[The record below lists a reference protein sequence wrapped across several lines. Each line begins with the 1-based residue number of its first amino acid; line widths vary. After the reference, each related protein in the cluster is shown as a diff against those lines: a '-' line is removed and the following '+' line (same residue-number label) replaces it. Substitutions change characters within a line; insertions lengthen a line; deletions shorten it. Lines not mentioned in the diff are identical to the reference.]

1 MQNHFKRAQLIA
13 WLLIAPAAGWAQS
26 STQRVVADGAAS
38 SKSSGSTAR
47 PSVQAA
53 MRASGI
59 AMDGVLDEAA
69 WSGASIA
76 TGFMQQ
82 DPKEGELATQQ
93 TEVRFVYDEEALYI
107 GARMFDDQG
116 SKGVRTY
123 LSRRDQQRDGDYLM
137 FVLDTYHDHSGRT
150 VFQINPS
157 GVKYDAGQA
166 SPNADPSW
174 DPVWEVV
181 TKIDDKGWTAELRI
195 PFAQL
200 RFPKDSVQTWG
211 MQIWRYVERLNETSM
226 WAFWGKNESG
236 GPQLFGHL
244 EAIQTTPRR
253 GGMELMPYVVG
264 KAAYVE
270 PGQSGSPFQDGSEI
284 GWRAGGDLKMLLTST
299 LTLDATFNPDFGQVE
314 VDPAVVN
321 LSAFETFFEERRPFF
336 VSGGGMFGFG
346 GFSCFYCSNVSS
358 MSLFYSRRIGRNP
371 QGSVSS
377 DAEYTYAPDNTTIL
391 GAAKVTGR
399 TSNGLQVGVLNAVT
413 ASETAKAITDAGTT
427 FEEEVEPL
435 TNYFVG
441 RAKKNYRNG
450 DYTFGVIATSVA
462 RNFDNPTLEA
472 LIPGHA
478 EAVGVDWQ
486 MQWQKRVYSFMGN
499 IAMSSVT
506 GSESALERLQV
517 SSARYFNRPD
527 REHGSNGLFTDKLDE
542 NMTSMRGFGGYA
554 RIAKNSGNWMGEV
567 QTNFRSPGF
576 EVNDMAFLTR
586 ADYVWMNANLVRA
599 FTKPTKYYRRLDFIA
614 GAQQQFN
621 FDGDLNDRQLHVWAG
636 TETPFFWSLTGSY
649 QLRPRVLDDRLTRGG
664 AVVERA
670 QGQSAWFDVS
680 TDSRKRVVFGFG
692 PNWGWNEEGARSFS
706 TYVDMRIK
714 PATNLSITF
723 SPSYSRSEGTAQFV
737 RKFDDA
743 TATNFYGQ
751 RAVFA
756 DIEQRTLSFNTRLSA
771 TFTPTLTL
779 ELVAQPFVSTGDYS
793 NFKEFVTPRALT
805 KQSFTSN
812 QLTTRTDTDGSITYV
827 LDPDN
832 NAATSNF
839 EFANPDF
846 NFRSLRGNAVL
857 RWEYR
862 PGSTLF
868 LVWQQE
874 RSGSSPIGDFN
885 FSRDTGALFDERSDN
900 IFLIKMSYWLP
911 R

>member
-1 MQNHFKRAQLIA
+1 MRIQFRAAQIAA
-13 WLLIAPAAGWAQS
+13 WLLLLPAASWAQT
-26 STQRVVADGAAS
+26 TQRLVADNATGGRATSHAE
-38 SKSSGSTAR
+38 R
-47 PSVQAA
+47 PRVQAA
-53 MRASGI
+53 QRTAAI
-59 AMDGVLDEAA
+59 LLDGALDEAVWA
-69 WSGASIA
+69 SAGAA
-76 TGFMQQ
+76 TDFWQQ
-82 DPKEGELATQQ
+82 DPKDGERATQQ
-93 TEVRFVYDEEALYI
+93 TEVRFVYDDEALYI
-107 GARMFDDQG
+107 GARMHDDHG
-116 SKGVRTY
+116 ARGVRTF
-123 LSRRDQQRDGDYLM
+123 LSRRDQQRDGDFLL

-150 VFQINPS
+150 MFQINPS

-166 SPNADPSW
+166 APNADPSW
-174 DPVWEVV
+174 DPVWEVA

-226 WAFWGKNESG
+226 WSYWAKNESG
-236 GPQLFGHL
+236 GPQHFGHL
-244 EAIQTTPRR
+244 ENLHTTARR

-270 PGQSGSPFQDGSEI
+270 PGQAGSPFQDGSEL

-336 VSGGGMFGFG
+336 VSGSGMFGFG

-371 QGSVSS
+371 QGSVSGDPDFS
-377 DAEYTYAPDNTTIL
+377 HKPDNTTIL

-399 TSNGLQVGVLNAVT
+399 TASGLQVGILNAVT
-413 ASETAKAITDAGTT
+413 ASEKAKALHTGSDV

-441 RAKKNYRNG
+441 RVKKNYKNG
-450 DYTFGVIATSVA
+450 DYTFGAIATSVA
-462 RNFDNPTLEA
+462 RNFDNPALEQ

-478 EAVGVDWQ
+478 EAVGVDWT
-486 MQWQKRVYSFMGN
+486 MQWKRRVYSFMGN
-499 IAMSSVT
+499 LAMSQVA
-506 GSESALERLQV
+506 GSEAAMQRLQR
-517 SSARYFNRPD
+517 SSARYFYRPD

-542 NMTSMRGFGGYA
+542 TLTTMRGFGGYA
-554 RIAKNSGNWMGEV
+554 RIAKNSGDWRGEV

-586 ADYVWMNANLVRA
+586 ADYVWMNANLARG
-599 FTKPTKYYRRLDFIA
+599 FTKPTKYYRRLDFTV
-614 GAQQQFN
+614 GGQQQYN

-636 TETPFFWSLTGSY
+636 TETPFYWFITGSY
-649 QLRPRVLDDRLTRGG
+649 QIRPRVFDDRLTRGG
-664 AVVERA
+664 VVVQRA

-692 PNWGWNEEGARSFS
+692 PNWSWNEEGGESFGG
-706 TYVDMRIK
+706 YVDMRLK
-714 PATNLSITF
+714 PATNLSVTF
-723 SPSYSRSEGTAQFV
+723 SPNFNRSVGTAQFV
-737 RKFDDA
+737 RRFNDA
-743 TATNFYGQ
+743 SATSFHGQ

-756 DIEQRTLSFNTRLSA
+756 DIAQKTLSFNTRLSA

-779 ELVAQPFVSTGDYS
+779 ELVAQPFISSGDYR
-793 NFKEFVTPRALT
+793 NFKEFVAPRGLEKRAY
-805 KQSFTSN
+805 TSA
-812 QLTTRTDTDGSITYV
+812 QLTSRTNANGTVTYV
-827 LDPDN
+827 LDPDA
-832 NAATSNF
+832 NASTENF
-839 EFANPDF
+839 EFDNPDF

-874 RSGSSPIGDFN
+874 RSGSSTAGDFDL
-885 FSRDTGALFDERSDN
+885 SRDSEALFNQRADN